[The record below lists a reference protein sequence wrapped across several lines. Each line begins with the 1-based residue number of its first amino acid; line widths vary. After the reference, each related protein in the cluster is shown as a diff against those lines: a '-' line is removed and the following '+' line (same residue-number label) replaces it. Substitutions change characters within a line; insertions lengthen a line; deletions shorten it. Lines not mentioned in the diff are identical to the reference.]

1 MSTVDGSIVDPTS
14 SFKGSPLTYTIVAM
28 KDTAMELPMDPTM
41 VSVMRSTEPCQGRL
55 YRITHDYATASN
67 RSQS

>member
-1 MSTVDGSIVDPTS
+1 MSTIDASIVDPTS
-14 SFKGSPLTYTIVAM
+14 SFKGSTLTYTVVAI
-28 KDTAMELPMDPTM
+28 KDTTMELPMDLTM
-41 VSVMRSTEPCQGRL
+41 DSVMRSSEPCQGRL